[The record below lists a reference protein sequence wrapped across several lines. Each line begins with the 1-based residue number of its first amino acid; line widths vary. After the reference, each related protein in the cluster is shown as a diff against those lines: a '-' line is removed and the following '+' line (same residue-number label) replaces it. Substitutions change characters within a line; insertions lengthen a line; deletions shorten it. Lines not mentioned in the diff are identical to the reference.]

1 MKSHLKKE
9 KTLLK
14 EISENKDKY
23 FMMLPFSLF
32 FFTFTVISVF
42 SAIALS
48 FTNFNMIQ
56 RPEFIG
62 LLNYVRMFLDDEVF
76 PLVIRNT
83 LIFALITGPISYFAC
98 LFFAWLI
105 NELNPKLRAFL
116 TLVFYIPSIS
126 ASVFAVWGY
135 IFSGDAAGLVN
146 STLMRIGIIYEPIQ
160 WLTDPR
166 YALNVIIVVQLWAS
180 LGTSFLAF
188 IAGLQGVDKAMYES
202 GRVDGIRNRFQ
213 ELRLITLPSMGPQL
227 LFAAV
232 MQIGAAFAVSQ
243 ISIEL
248 AGFPSTDYAAAT
260 IVTHLLDHGIIRFE
274 MGYACAI
281 ATVLFITM
289 VSLLKIIRKFLEKY
303 ATL

>member
-1 MKSHLKKE
+1 
-9 KTLLK
+9 
-14 EISENKDKY
+14 
-23 FMMLPFSLF
+23 MMLPFSIF
-32 FFTFTVISVF
+32 FFVFTVVSVA
-42 SAIALS
+42 SSIVLS

-56 RPEFIG
+56 KPEFIG
-62 LLNYVRMFLDDEVF
+62 LLNYVRMVLDDEVF
-76 PLVIRNT
+76 PIVVRNT
-83 LIFALITGPISYFAC
+83 LIFAFITGPISYFAC
-98 LFFAWLI
+98 LFVAWLI
-105 NELNPKLRAFL
+105 NELRPKLRAFM

-126 ASVFAVWGY
+126 ATVFAVWGY

-146 STLMRIGIIYEPIQ
+146 STLIRIGIIYEPIQ

-166 YALNVIIVVQLWAS
+166 YSLTIIIIVQLWAS

-188 IAGLQGVDKAMYES
+188 IAGFQGIDKAMYES
-202 GRVDGIRNRFQ
+202 GQVDGIKNRFQ

-243 ISIEL
+243 VSIQL

-260 IVTHLLDHGIIRFE
+260 IVTHLLDHGTIRFE

-281 ATVLFITM
+281 ATVLFISM
-289 VSLLKIIRKFLEKY
+289 VTIHWAIKRLLERY
-303 ATL
+303 TSV

>member
-1 MKSHLKKE
+1 MHRKVLW
-9 KTLLK
+9 T
-14 EISENKDKY
+14 EITKNKDKY
-23 FMMLPFSLF
+23 LMMLPFSIF
-32 FFTFTVISVF
+32 FFVFTVVSVV
-42 SAIALS
+42 SSIVLS

-56 RPEFIG
+56 KPEFIG
-62 LLNYVRMFLDDEVF
+62 LLNYVRMVLDDEVF
-76 PLVIRNT
+76 PIVVRNT
-83 LIFALITGPISYFAC
+83 LIFAFITGPISYFAC
-98 LFFAWLI
+98 LFVAWLI
-105 NELNPKLRAFL
+105 NELRPKLRAFM

-126 ASVFAVWGY
+126 ATVFAVWGY

-146 STLMRIGIIYEPIQ
+146 STLIRIGIIYEPIQ

-166 YALNVIIVVQLWAS
+166 YSLTIIIIVQLWAS

-188 IAGLQGVDKAMYES
+188 IAGFQGIDKAMYES
-202 GRVDGIRNRFQ
+202 GQVDGIKNRFQ

-243 ISIEL
+243 VSIQL

-260 IVTHLLDHGIIRFE
+260 IVTHLLDHGTIRFE

-281 ATVLFITM
+281 ATVLFISM
-289 VSLLKIIRKFLEKY
+289 VTIHWAIKRLLERY
-303 ATL
+303 TSV

>member
-1 MKSHLKKE
+1 MRRKVLWTQIKN
-9 KTLLK
+9 
-14 EISENKDKY
+14 NKDKY
-23 FMMLPFSLF
+23 LMMLPFSIF
-32 FFTFTVISVF
+32 FFVFTVVSVA
-42 SAIALS
+42 SSIVLS

-56 RPEFIG
+56 KPEFIG
-62 LLNYVRMFLDDEVF
+62 LLNYVRMVLDDEVF
-76 PLVIRNT
+76 PIVVRNT
-83 LIFALITGPISYFAC
+83 LIFAFITGPISYFAC
-98 LFFAWLI
+98 LFVAWLI
-105 NELNPKLRAFL
+105 NELRPKLRAFM

-126 ASVFAVWGY
+126 ATVFAVWGY

-146 STLMRIGIIYEPIQ
+146 STLIRIGIIYEPIQ

-166 YALNVIIVVQLWAS
+166 YSLTIIIIVQLWAS

-188 IAGLQGVDKAMYES
+188 IAGFQGIDKAMYES
-202 GRVDGIRNRFQ
+202 GQVDGIKNRFQ

-243 ISIEL
+243 VSIQL

-260 IVTHLLDHGIIRFE
+260 IVTHLLDHGTIRFE

-281 ATVLFITM
+281 ATVLFISM
-289 VSLLKIIRKFLEKY
+289 VTIHWAIKRLLERY
-303 ATL
+303 TSV